1 MINPLGLIATVL
13 IYEFALWLKR
23 QKQFKFINANVFTG
37 VILILILYFLKIDYT
52 KYNESACFLTLLLG
66 PATIAL
72 GYPLSENIDLLTKNK
87 RAIYTGFA
95 VGILTAL
102 LTSYFIGKVFHSDW
116 QIITSLMPKSVTT
129 PIALEISKAI
139 G

>member
-13 IYEFALWLKR
+13 IYEFALWLRKYP
-23 QKQFKFINANVFTG
+23 KFKFINANVFTG

-72 GYPLSENIDLLTKNK
+72 GYPLSENLDLLTKNK

-95 VGILTAL
+95 VGIITAL

-116 QIITSLMPKSVTT
+116 QIITSLMPK
-129 PIALEISKAI
+129 
-139 G
+139 